1 MERTEADISLEA
13 IDRARQL
20 RQPSMAFGSE
30 SGRRLTIELS
40 PDSTPE
46 SSPERDI
53 FSERTTAA
61 KTLISA
67 ARGFS
72 SRDSNTA
79 PSRLG
84 PAART
89 SARPSRLRET
99 ATKSPVVEPAA
110 HVEDA
115 PSPAHDAQT
124 NDVITQRRD
133 KGKGRMI
140 GERPVEATGLT
151 DVFGPTDTVDP
162 DTLDRRRYR
171 RSRYRQKNSTNY
183 KRCRYCRGAGPNRAR
198 LAEYCRGANHSKH
211 CTFEFPQ
218 EYDDSATNALPV
230 KLPVASPNKY
240 WKDNSTQVITQPV
253 PVDSST
259 TTPGN
264 AKKRGLTF
272 KGLERWR
279 YYENLV
285 KKPDKQTDRS
295 CPYCRQS
302 TDSTRQE
309 NAVYCRGRIESKD
322 CTFDGHKGSLRLSS
336 KTKKPR
342 TSESQPPPPKPQ
354 VVTPKAPA
362 HDADGPDLTVDEK
375 QLDHKLYYASLIR
388 DQTQTGYRFCSDCA
402 RSSDPERQR
411 LSFWCRGRISYK
423 ACSHWDGDD
432 AGHRR
437 APRLSGSG
445 VTPATSNHGEVS
457 AKRNATATTT
467 SKKANK
473 ATPTSTTKASGD
485 NTKHPR
491 SSDPVSSLYHSE
503 IQRLKRGAI
512 MHCMACNSA
521 GGVRERMSAY
531 CKGRTSAG
539 RCLFSEVDS
548 KLEERPGADIEKV
561 PRKRG
566 RPRKSNENTIAPV
579 TPLVAAPQTLL
590 PVTDSIVERPRTE
603 PIKRKRGRPRKTLPD
618 LADTEP
624 SITDPDRHKAR
635 RRQSLPAIVK
645 ETPGAVSSEVK
656 RKRGRPRK
664 SAPEVSATM
673 VEDEPVKS
681 KVGRPSIYPPKP
693 VTFAAETILEQQSP
707 SSLLTIV
714 PTVRPGLRPDGG
726 GESPLLATTSRKR
739 RARTFDIV
747 VPVSHTGSHS
757 NSSPT
762 LDRPS
767 VHARASNQLITPV
780 TSMRNNRVFQQD
792 SSLRPASDDEQSEI
806 LALPPSSP
814 PPSLSP
820 EKSPQA
826 ARLGHSIHRSS
837 IAPSDTE
844 SGSRPIKGILR
855 QSSECSDAPRSN
867 KRARFSLMRSP
878 TPEDESDDMAVDSE
892 SSDDELL
899 LVDPSSSLRRTAPP
913 SSRRNGSSSPFAP
926 EPRFGASPLTGRLS
940 SSMLATYA
948 PTLDQVPSYRVGSAA
963 PPHRTPPQPFR
974 LPIGQRSSLSSPPI
988 TFETID
994 DESRRAMMLPPPVP
1008 SRKSYTPTTQT
1019 EPRPTG
1025 AIKRAHTAGP
1035 AQRPRAQSL
1044 HANSSPLPSK
1054 KFVAENK
1061 VFRRLI
1067 EDIH

>member
-61 KTLISA
+61 RTLISA
-67 ARGFS
+67 ARGLS
-72 SRDSNTA
+72 SRNSNTT

-84 PAART
+84 PAARL

-99 ATKSPVVEPAA
+99 ATVSPVVEPAA

-115 PSPAHDAQT
+115 PSPSREVQA
-124 NDVITQRRD
+124 NDVVAQRRD

-140 GERPVEATGLT
+140 DERPVEATAYT

-183 KRCRYCRGAGPNRAR
+183 KRCRYCRDAGPNRAR

-218 EYDDSATNALPV
+218 EYDESATNALPV
-230 KLPVASPNKY
+230 KLTVASPNKY
-240 WKDNSTQVITQPV
+240 WKDNLTQVITPPV

-264 AKKRGLTF
+264 AKKCGLTF

-285 KKPDKQTDRS
+285 KKPDRQTDRS

-322 CTFDGHKGSLRLSS
+322 CTFDGHKGSLRLPS

-402 RSSDPERQR
+402 KSSDPERQR
-411 LSFWCRGRISYK
+411 FSFWCRGRISYK
-423 ACSHWDGDD
+423 ACGHWDGDD

-445 VTPATSNHGEVS
+445 VTPATSNPGEVS
-457 AKRNATATTT
+457 AKGNATATTT

-485 NTKHPR
+485 NPKHAR
-491 SSDPVSSLYHSE
+491 SSNPVASLYYPE
-503 IQRLKRGAI
+503 VQKLKRGAI
-512 MHCMACNSA
+512 VHCMACNSA

-548 KLEERPGADIEKV
+548 KLEERPDADIEKV

-566 RPRKSNENTIAPV
+566 RPRKSNDLATVPV
-579 TPLVAAPQTLL
+579 TPVVADPPTLL
-590 PVTDSIVERPRTE
+590 PVTDSVIERPRTE

-618 LADTEP
+618 MADTEP
-624 SITDPDRHKAR
+624 SITDPDRHNVR
-635 RRQSLPAIVK
+635 RRQSLPTIVT
-645 ETPGAVSSEVK
+645 EPPGAVSSEMK

-681 KVGRPSIYPPKP
+681 KVGRPRSHPPKP
-693 VTFAAETILEQQSP
+693 FSIAAETILEQQSP
-707 SSLLTIV
+707 SSI
-714 PTVRPGLRPDGG
+714 PSFAPEARPDGPR
-726 GESPLLATTSRKR
+726 ESPFLTTTSRKR

-747 VPVSHTGSHS
+747 VPVSHTGTRT

-767 VHARASNQLITPV
+767 VHARASNQFITPV
-780 TSMRNNRVFQQD
+780 TSVRSNRVSQQNP
-792 SSLRPASDDEQSEI
+792 SLRHMSDDEQSEI

-826 ARLGHSIHRSS
+826 ERLGHSIHRSS

-844 SGSRPIKGILR
+844 SASRPIKGILR
-855 QSSECSDAPRSN
+855 QSSEFSDVPRSN

-878 TPEDESDDMAVDSE
+878 TPEDDSDDMAVDSE

-899 LVDPSSSLRRTAPP
+899 LVDPSSSLIRTAPP

-926 EPRFGASPLTGRLS
+926 EPRFGASPSNGRLS
-940 SSMLATYA
+940 SSMLAAYA
-948 PTLDQVPSYRVGSAA
+948 PTLDQVPSYRLGSAA

-988 TFETID
+988 TFESID
-994 DESRRAMMLPPPVP
+994 DQSRRGMMLPPPVP
-1008 SRKSYTPTTQT
+1008 SRKSYTPTPQT
-1019 EPRPTG
+1019 EPRLTG

-1054 KFVAENK
+1054 KFVVENK